1 MEVIFATKN
10 NGKVNQLKEI
20 VKLCNIDM
28 TIKSEKDIG
37 FDEPVTETG
46 NTFEE
51 NSKIKAETLKVF
63 CDKNDIDYDL
73 VIGDDSGL
81 CVDSLNGM
89 PGVFSDRWAGE
100 NASNSEKLEYLLE
113 QLKDCKTDEERK
125 AHFVSVITA
134 VFKNGELIQTRGEC
148 NGHIATKF
156 NSVQPLT
163 YNPVFIPDGFDKP
176 IGEMDEEEF
185 SKVHNHREI
194 AIRKLMD
201 IIK

>member
-1 MEVIFATKN
+1 MKVIFATKN

-28 TIKSEKDIG
+28 TIASEKDVG
-37 FDEPVTETG
+37 FEESVTETG
-46 NTFEE
+46 TTFEE
-51 NSKIKAETLKVF
+51 NSLIKASRLKNY
-63 CDKNDIDYDL
+63 CDENNVEYDM

-89 PGVFSDRWAGE
+89 PGVYSDRWAGE
-100 NASNSEKLEYLLE
+100 NASNAEKLDYLLDK
-113 QLKDCKTDEERK
+113 LKECKGVEERK

-134 VFKNGELIQTRGEC
+134 VFKEGKTIQTRGEC
-148 NGHIATKF
+148 NGHIANNYK
-156 NSVQPLT
+156 SVQPLT

-176 IGEMDEEEF
+176 IGEMNEEEF

-201 IIK
+201 KIK